1 MSEALSALKHYFGY
15 DRFLDYQQSIVERIA
30 AGEELCVIMPTGAG
44 KSLCYQLPVLMTPGY
59 GIVASPLIALMKDQV
74 DALNARGI
82 PAGCINS
89 MVPFQEQREILER
102 AEYGDLKLLY
112 VAPERFGVEFFKEF
126 LRRCP
131 PKILVVD
138 EAHCIS
144 QWGHD
149 FRPAYLRLG
158 QAAAEFDIRQICA
171 FTATATPTV
180 RRDIRKQLH
189 REDMEL
195 FVAGF
200 RRPNLS
206 FKVMKASGDAEK
218 LRIIK
223 EQLKSKVTTIIY
235 AATRQ
240 AVDNLTEQIP
250 GIIGYHAGMSDAERN
265 EAQSRFMND
274 PHPVLAATNAFGMGI
289 DRADVRKVIHYQL
302 PGSIEAYYQE
312 AGRAGRDGEQ
322 SECILLF
329 AYSDRYIQQFLIDM
343 NNPPLETIADVY
355 TALRSEVKST
365 GVNRV
370 ELTMKELA
378 ERAGI
383 KSDGQAG
390 AALSVLEKL
399 SLLTRD
405 FQQHGRGEMRFT
417 GNLRELALIHQ
428 RESTQRSRFISRV
441 IKFYGQKLSQSAV
454 YSVEEL
460 AVVAGLNTDQVKRV
474 IHALDGEI
482 LEWQASFAGR
492 AVVLTDPDLK
502 MPQLNREEIEA
513 KRAAETARLDEV
525 IAYSSGHRCRQAALI
540 DYFGEDVTSW
550 RCGCCDICS
559 GQDSS
564 WRDPTPEESRAVRI
578 ILLAAANFNGR
589 IGGGKL
595 SKILTGSSEID
606 SHWMRNSGDFGKL
619 STWKVNAVSSLI
631 HSLERSGALERVDRE
646 GYPCLQISEIGEDV
660 LTGAAE
666 VQLDLSTSLSS
677 SPRERKPRK
686 GKTQGTAQF
695 ADSAGSVTL
704 YEKLRNLRQQ
714 IAAVRGVPLY
724 AVLTNADL
732 TALAEHRPQTPE
744 EAMLLPG
751 IGSVK
756 AKRTLPPFLEEIRK
770 FEAEN
775 R

>member
-1 MSEALSALKHYFGY
+1 MDALDALKQYFGY
-15 DRFLDYQQSIVERIA
+15 DRFLDYQQQIVERIA

-59 GIVASPLIALMKDQV
+59 GIIVSPLIALMKDQT
-74 DALNARGI
+74 DALNAKGI

-89 MVPFQEQREILER
+89 MIPFAEQRQILDD
-102 AEYGDLKLLY
+102 AEYGNLKLLY
-112 VAPERFGVEFFKEF
+112 VAPERFGVQFFKDF

-149 FRPAYLRLG
+149 FRPAYLKIG
-158 QAAAEFDIRQICA
+158 QAAQEFDIPQICA

-189 REDMEL
+189 REEMEL

-206 FKVMKASGDAEK
+206 FKVIKASGEAEK

-223 EQLKSKVTTIIY
+223 QQLEEKVTTIIY

-240 AVDNLTEQIP
+240 AVDNLTQQLP
-250 GIIGYHAGMSDAERN
+250 GIIGYHAGMGDAERN

-289 DRADVRKVIHYQL
+289 DRKDVRKVIHYQL

-329 AYSDRYIQQFLIDM
+329 AYADRYIQQFLIDM
-343 NNPPLETIADVY
+343 NNPPLETIRQVY
-355 TALRSEVKST
+355 SALRRQVKNS
-365 GVNRV
+365 GVNHI

-378 ERAGI
+378 ELADI

-399 SLLTRD
+399 SLISRD
-405 FQQHGRGEMRFT
+405 FQQHGRGTMRFT
-417 GNLRELALIHQ
+417 GDLRSLAAIHQ
-428 RESTQRSRFISRV
+428 LESTQRSRFISRC
-441 IKFYGQKLSQSAV
+441 IKYYGPKLLEGNTFAI
-454 YSVEEL
+454 EEL
-460 AVVAGLNTDQVKRV
+460 AVVSGLNTDQVKRV
-474 IHALDGEI
+474 IRALEGEC
-482 LEWQASFAGR
+482 LEWQASFSGR
-492 AVVLTDPDLK
+492 AVTLTDPELLMPDLD
-502 MPQLNREEIEA
+502 REEIEA
-513 KRAAETARLDEV
+513 KRSAETARLDEV
-525 IAYSSGHRCRQAALI
+525 VTYASTHKCRQAVLI

-559 GQDSS
+559 GENSALRS
-564 WRDPTPEESRAVRI
+564 PTPEENRAIRI
-578 ILLAAANFNGR
+578 ILLCAANFDGR

-595 SKILTGSSEID
+595 SRILTGSAEIE
-606 SHWMRNSGDFGKL
+606 SAWMRNSGDFGKL
-619 STWKVNAVSSLI
+619 SSWKLNTVSALV
-631 HSLERSGALERVDRE
+631 HSLERAGALERIDRE
-646 GYPCLQISEIGEDV
+646 GFPCLKISELGEDV
-660 LTGAAE
+660 ITGAAE
-666 VQLDLSTSLSS
+666 IRLDLSADLSGKS
-677 SPRERKPRK
+677 SERKPRK
-686 GKTQGTAQF
+686 APGKTALPCRRTPGNS
-695 ADSAGSVTL
+695 SAL
-704 YEKLRNLRQQ
+704 YERLRAIRQQ
-714 IAAVRGVPLY
+714 IATAKGVPLY
-724 AVLTNADL
+724 TLLTNADL
-732 TALAEHRPQTPE
+732 TALAENCPLTPE
-744 EAMLLPG
+744 EAVKLPG
-751 IGSVK
+751 IGERK
-756 AKRTLPPFLEEIRK
+756 AKRVLPPFLEEIRK
-770 FEAEN
+770 FCGKD
-775 R
+775 